1 MKSYHKLIGGA
12 VLLGILLPVAA
23 LAQGL
28 PGGASTLNETHG
40 DWTVVC
46 SAAEGTPRCVM
57 SQTQVGGESRQRVL
71 TVELRATEADAVGGV
86 LVLPF
91 GLNLDHGVSLAIDDA
106 APSGSLRFSTC
117 LPVGCLVPLDFDA
130 NAVAAMR
137 AGNAIAVRAAASETG
152 QEVGLSISLLGF
164 TSAVTRVAELSG
176 Q

>member
-12 VLLGILLPVAA
+12 VLFGVLLPVAA

-46 SAAEGTPRCVM
+46 SAAEGPPRCVM

-71 TVELRATEADAVGGV
+71 TVELRATEGDAVGGV

-91 GLNLDHGVSLAIDDA
+91 GLNLDDGVSLAIDDA
-106 APSGSLRFSTC
+106 ASFGSLRFSTC

-130 NAVAAMR
+130 VRRQIIWLMFGRGLVERRLRPGFDVMR
-137 AGNAIAVRAAASETG
+137 RACGAASADAGE
-152 QEVGLSISLLGF
+152 
-164 TSAVTRVAELSG
+164 SG
-176 Q
+176 V